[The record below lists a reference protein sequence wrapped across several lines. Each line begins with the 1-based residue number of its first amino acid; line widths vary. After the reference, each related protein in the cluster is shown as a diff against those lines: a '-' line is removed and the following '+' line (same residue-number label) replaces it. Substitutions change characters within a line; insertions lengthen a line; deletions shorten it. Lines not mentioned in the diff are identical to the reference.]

1 MVISFNT
8 HALLAHDGPKKTGVS
23 AAKGV
28 QHRNRIEKEWGGAH
42 QRPAAQAW
50 ADYSFT
56 PVM

>member
-28 QHRNRIEKEWGGAH
+28 QHRNRIEKEWGGGPPEAC
-42 QRPAAQAW
+42 RP
-50 ADYSFT
+50 S
-56 PVM
+56 VG